1 MRPVGV
7 LLAGGEARRMGGG
20 DKPLRMLAGRTI
32 LAHVIERLAP
42 QVEGLVISANGDPGR
57 FAHFGLPVIADTV
70 PGAPGPLAGILAGM
84 EWAATHHP
92 QATHIVSSPA
102 DTPFLP
108 PDLIFRLTNALAAE
122 KANIAIAASGAHT
135 HFATALWPVK
145 LADDLRK
152 VLQAGTVRVS
162 AFVQDYSVSVVAF
175 TSDVIDPFFN
185 INTPE
190 ELAEAEHLLR

>member
-1 MRPVGV
+1 MRPVGI

-20 DKPLRMLAGRTI
+20 DKPLRMLAGRPM

-42 QVEGLVISANGDPGR
+42 QVESLVISANGDPGR
-57 FAHFGLPVIADTV
+57 FAPFGLQVIADTV

-84 EWAATHHP
+84 EWAAAHHP
-92 QATHIVSSPA
+92 QATHIVSAPA

-108 PDLIFRLTNALAAE
+108 PDLIFRLTNALTAG
-122 KANIAIAASGAHT
+122 KADIAIAASGSHT
-135 HFATALWPVK
+135 HFATALWSIK

-152 VLQAGTVRVS
+152 VLRAGTVRVS
-162 AFVQDYSVSVVAF
+162 AFAQDYSVTIVAF
-175 TSDVIDPFFN
+175 TSDTIDPFFN